1 MGLNLKAPHGADG
14 IAKAG
19 EEAEAT
25 LLGTV
30 SVGTRRGA

>member
-1 MGLNLKAPHGADG
+1 MGLNLKAPHGAAG
-14 IAKAG
+14 MAKAG

-30 SVGTRRGA
+30 S

>member
-1 MGLNLKAPHGADG
+1 MGLNMKAPHGAAS

-25 LLGTV
+25 LLGTAA
-30 SVGTRRGA
+30 RMLM